1 MKTIITSALIATA
14 ALTLAG
20 CDSQGT
26 KEVKEQAKAIE
37 QSYDAQADLVEAG
50 AKNAPD
56 NVSDLAEN
64 RADALRDTGEAVKDK
79 LIKEQKQV
87 QKDTQ

>member
-1 MKTIITSALIATA
+1 MKAIVTSALIATA
-14 ALTLAG
+14 ALTLSG

-37 QSYDAQADLVEAG
+37 QSYDAQADLIEAG
-50 AKNAPD
+50 AKNAPENAAD
-56 NVSDLAEN
+56 AAEN
-64 RADALRDTGEAVKDK
+64 KADALRDTGEAVKDK
-79 LIKEQKQV
+79 LIKDQKQV